1 MATAVEVAVERLAVE
16 AFTVPT
22 EDEEESDGT
31 ATWSSTTMVVV
42 EAHAGDEVGLG
53 YTYADASA
61 ADLARRVLA
70 PLVEGADVFAG
81 ERSWQAL
88 LRAVRNPGRQGVA
101 ATAISAVDAALWDLR
116 ARLLKVPLC
125 DLLGRARDRVPIYGS
140 GGFTS
145 YDRRQLETQLS
156 GWAEAGIPRVKM
168 KVGRHPDDDPGRVAA
183 AKAAIGPDVELFVD
197 ANGAYTVQQALRLAE
212 RFAEQDVRWFEEP
225 VSSDDLAGLR
235 QVRERVPAGMA
246 VAAGEYG
253 WGPWELH
260 GLLEAEAVDVLQA
273 DASRCLGITGFLRAA
288 ALSEAHGRPLSGHC
302 APALHLH
309 VAAAAGPLV
318 HLEWFHDHARI
329 EHLLLDGA
337 PEAAGGF
344 IEPDRSRPG
353 NGLTL
358 RRSDAERLAV

>member
-1 MATAVEVAVERLAVE
+1 MATVAEVALRRLVVD
-16 AFTVPT
+16 AFTIPA
-22 EDEEESDGT
+22 EAPESDGT
-31 ATWSSTTMVVV
+31 ASWSSTTMVVV

-70 PLVEGADVFAG
+70 PLLEGADVFAG
-81 ERSWQAL
+81 ERCWRSL
-88 LRAVRNPGRQGVA
+88 LDAVRNTGRQGVA
-101 ATAISAVDAALWDLR
+101 AAAISAVDAALWDLR
-116 ARLLKVPLC
+116 ARLLQVPLC

-145 YDRRQLETQLS
+145 YDRRRLEAQLS
-156 GWAEAGIPRVKM
+156 GWAQAGIRRVKM
-168 KVGRHPDDDPGRVAA
+168 KIGTHPDDDPGRVAA
-183 AKAAIGPDVELFVD
+183 AREAIGPDVELFVD
-197 ANGAYTVQQALRLAE
+197 ANGAYSVQQALLLAR

-225 VSSDDLAGLR
+225 VSSDDPTGLR

-253 WGPWELH
+253 WGPWDH
-260 GLLEAEAVDVLQA
+260 RALLEAEAVDVLQA
-273 DASRCLGITGFLRAA
+273 DATRCLGITGFLRAA
-288 ALSEAHGRPLSGHC
+288 ALCEAHGRPLSGHC

-309 VAAAAGPLV
+309 VAAAAGPLI

-337 PEAAGGF
+337 PDPVDGA
-344 IEPDRSRPG
+344 IQPDRSRPG
-353 NGLTL
+353 NGLDL